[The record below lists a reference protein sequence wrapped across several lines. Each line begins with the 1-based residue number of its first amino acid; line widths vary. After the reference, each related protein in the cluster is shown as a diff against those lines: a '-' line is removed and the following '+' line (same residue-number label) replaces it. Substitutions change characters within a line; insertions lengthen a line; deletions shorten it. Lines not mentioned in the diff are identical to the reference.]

1 MTTKRI
7 PPYLRTIILRKTIP
21 YEVATEIQEHLVAK
35 QLAYKASQCR
45 LSASSYDT
53 TPPTFSSSSSPTT
66 TSSSFYS
73 DSINNSNINNKYN
86 SITKNENEIKI
97 NNHEEKPPEP
107 YLFMFGS
114 SPVYTLGRRERITDL
129 PQETLRA
136 LMAPMPGIPGR
147 KSKASEPH
155 RAFLFETKRGGQTT
169 FHGPGQLLIWPIL
182 DLKTPWPACGPLDV
196 RRYVQLLEEC
206 TMITL
211 KSLNCD
217 SIRTKHPGV
226 WDVSGE
232 SKIAAL
238 GVHLRR
244 NITSYGVACNLNTDL
259 RFFDRIVAC
268 GLKGK
273 KTTTLRKLTDK
284 ALHPGD
290 FAEMWAENFAN
301 LLYGPLDSTSSS
313 SSISIS
319 SKHSARILKG
329 SVRMTGVGPDLLRR
343 LWYLDA
349 PKQVIKWAQK
359 QKKISLPYDNSSIS
373 DETTH
378 SRNSNESNVS
388 TFSSIEAEDANPIC
402 SEISGTSTRIQD
414 LLAILDK
421 NEQKAAP
428 PSFRKCAG
436 ISYWTPPIGGPSSTS
451 IVRKVGVTCY
461 RGQEIKK

>member
-1 MTTKRI
+1 MTTKRV
-7 PPYLRTIILRKTIP
+7 PPFLRTIILRKTIP
-21 YEVATEIQEHLVAK
+21 YEVATEIQDHLVAK
-35 QLAYKASQCR
+35 QLAYKASQSL
-45 LSASSYDT
+45 LSASSYVT
-53 TPPTFSSSSSPTT
+53 TAPPTLLSSSTNI
-66 TSSSFYS
+66 SSSNFS
-73 DSINNSNINNKYN
+73 ASNNKN
-86 SITKNENEIKI
+86 DNRNNKFNDKIKNENENKIKI
-97 NNHEEKPPEP
+97 NNTKEKPPEP

-129 PQETLRA
+129 PQATLEA

-196 RRYVQLLEEC
+196 RRYVHLLEEC

-211 KSLNCD
+211 KSLGCD

-226 WDVSGE
+226 WNVSGE

-301 LLYGPLDSTSSS
+301 LLYGPIDTTSSS
-313 SSISIS
+313 LSIS
-319 SKHSARILKG
+319 SKRSERILKG

-349 PKQVIKWAQK
+349 PKKLIKWAQK
-359 QKKISLPYDNSSIS
+359 QKKISLPYDNRSIS
-373 DETTH
+373 DETTP
-378 SRNSNESNVS
+378 SKDLNKFNAS
-388 TFSSIEAEDANPIC
+388 TPNGIEDEDVMATS

-414 LLAILDK
+414 LLAILDL
-421 NEQKAAP
+421 NEKKAAP
-428 PSFRKCAG
+428 ANFRKCAG
-436 ISYWTPPIGGPSSTS
+436 ISYWTPPIGGASSTS

-461 RGQEIKK
+461 RGQETKK